1 MEELCLGCL
10 LSYRSTDVPMD
21 IRVCCEALN
30 EPTITRSR
38 VICSHYTR
46 GYKGSQ
52 TLVSTRNTC

>member
-30 EPTITRSR
+30 EPTIMRSR

-46 GYKGSQ
+46 GYKV
-52 TLVSTRNTC
+52 LKL